1 MFTFTGLQLGSPCI
15 HFDARKMT
23 PKTQK
28 IIGWVLAGLLTA
40 FQVLTASGKLMA
52 TADNDMG
59 KILTANGWFE
69 HHMALGLLSILCALV
84 FIVPRTAVFGT
95 ILMAGYW
102 GGAIATEIP
111 NGGLQ
116 PAIAL
121 PAILLVASAWFR
133 TPELFER
140 VLGKR

>member
-1 MFTFTGLQLGSPCI
+1 
-15 HFDARKMT
+15 MT

-40 FQVLTASGKLMA
+40 FQLLTASGKLFAQEGSEMA
-52 TADNDMG
+52 TGLQMIGFWDMH
-59 KILTANGWFE
+59 I
-69 HHMALGLLSILCALV
+69 ALGLLSVTCAIL
-84 FIVPRTAVFGT
+84 FIIPRTAVFGT

-102 GGAIATEIP
+102 GGVIAIELGH
-111 NGGLQ
+111 GGLQ
-116 PAIAL
+116 PIVAL
-121 PAILLVASAWFR
+121 PAILLISSAWFR